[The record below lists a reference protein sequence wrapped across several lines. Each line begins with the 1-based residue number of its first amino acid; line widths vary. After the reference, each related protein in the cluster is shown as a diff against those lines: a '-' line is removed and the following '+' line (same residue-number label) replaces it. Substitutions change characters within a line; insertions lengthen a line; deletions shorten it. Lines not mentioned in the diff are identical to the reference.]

1 LVGDVAESH
10 RQPQRQVRRFAMA
23 LKTDPRNGADH
34 PVPAAVPS
42 STRLD
47 CSLDLGAALKGAYLF
62 GRPGGNPVFL
72 TSEQ

>member
-1 LVGDVAESH
+1 VGGVAESH
-10 RQPQRQVRRFAMA
+10 RQPPATGAEVRDGAQ
-23 LKTDPRNGADH
+23 TNPRNGADH

-62 GRPGGNPVFL
+62 ERPGGNPVFL